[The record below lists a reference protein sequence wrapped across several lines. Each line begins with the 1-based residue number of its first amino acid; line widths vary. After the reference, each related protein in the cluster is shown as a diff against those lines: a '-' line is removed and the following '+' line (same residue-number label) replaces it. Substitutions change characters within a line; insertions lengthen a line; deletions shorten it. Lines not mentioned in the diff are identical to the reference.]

1 MAEGR
6 MNAIT
11 PQSSLICQLSMR
23 NIVDMAAQ
31 YFEVSVVELLS
42 PRREARVVRARSV
55 AMFAARTLLP
65 RSYPEIGRAIG
76 NRDHTSVLHACQSV
90 ERQMQESEEYAA
102 IVGEFLTICRAATPI
117 GPPDTDP
124 YDMAL
129 KVLNRPGLATNVS
142 INTIR
147 DFAAI
152 ISASIADAAEKSAAD
167 ELEALRSAF
176 NAIVPALGEFV
187 LAFGAV
193 NVASPRAEA
202 RATAQLQAASVALI
216 SAFHQHFK
224 LQGAKP

>member
-1 MAEGR
+1 
-6 MNAIT
+6 MNALT
-11 PQSSLICQLSMR
+11 PSPEPICRLSMR
-23 NIVDMAAQ
+23 NIVEIAAQ
-31 YFEVSVVELLS
+31 FFEMSVVDILS
-42 PRREARVVRARSV
+42 QRRDARIVRARSV

-76 NRDHTSVLHACQSV
+76 NRDHTTVLHACQSV
-90 ERQMQESEEYAA
+90 ERQMQESDEYAA
-102 IVGEFLTICRAATPI
+102 LVGEFLTICRGAAPI

-152 ISASIADAAEKSAAD
+152 ISASIANAADKSAAE
-167 ELEALRSAF
+167 ELEAHRAAF

-187 LAFGAV
+187 LAFRAV
-193 NVASPRAEA
+193 NAASPRAEA
-202 RATAQLQAASVALI
+202 RATAQLEAASVALI
-216 SAFHQHFK
+216 SAFQQHFK
-224 LQGAKP
+224 LQGAKT